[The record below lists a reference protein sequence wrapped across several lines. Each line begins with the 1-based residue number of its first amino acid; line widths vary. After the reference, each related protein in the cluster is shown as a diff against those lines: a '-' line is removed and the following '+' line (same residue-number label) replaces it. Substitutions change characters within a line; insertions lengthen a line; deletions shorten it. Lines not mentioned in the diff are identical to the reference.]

1 MRCSLG
7 QAYAFQTCKSDCF
20 ILHPTKLCSRLIFP
34 VFHVDTTSSS
44 SSSYKKNI
52 LKKITNVAY
61 ISNEWC
67 ACCVSSIV
75 IYINNIKY
83 CGIIHYVLL
92 LMQLKKDIKSVQL
105 NSPQKRRQQQ
115 QHSIFLVLL
124 HSVNNSHQS
133 FQLLNFN
140 LFAESRAKPRLVP
153 NSQRTTANHTFPPA
167 QVIQFEI

>member
-1 MRCSLG
+1 MFNVLL
-7 QAYAFQTCKSDCF
+7 ALY
-20 ILHPTKLCSRLIFP
+20 SRLIFL
-34 VFHVDTTSSS
+34 VFSLTQPRHHYHHHT
-44 SSSYKKNI
+44 KKNI
-52 LKKITNVAY
+52 VKKITNVAY
-61 ISNEWC
+61 IFNEWC
-67 ACCVSSIV
+67 ACVLSIV

-83 CGIIHYVLL
+83 CGIIHYELL

-105 NSPQKRRQQQ
+105 LPPQKRRPQQ

-124 HSVNNSHQS
+124 HQSLNNSHQS

-167 QVIQFEI
+167 QVI